1 MAAHELLRDL
11 SEKVDPSRAVV
22 LTIDV
27 QNDFFHDQGYMGRL
41 GVPLSAIQGM
51 VPPLQTFLAAARR
64 AEVPVMHVVSH
75 HDEQYASPVVTE
87 QKLRNGHDLTA
98 HDPHGDGRAMK
109 DAAYC
114 RQGTFGVEQYEIQAL
129 PGEEIIVKHRYNA
142 FHGTGLDQL
151 LRARGAQTVIV
162 TGAGSNACVESTAR
176 EVYSH
181 DYYLVFLSDCT
192 ATTSDAA
199 HQNTLATIDMFFG
212 QVASSDEV
220 IGAWT
225 DAARPGAAAG

>member
-1 MAAHELLRDL
+1 MAAHELLTEL
-11 SEKVDPSRAVV
+11 SDKVDPSRAVV

-27 QNDFFHDQGYMGRL
+27 QNDFFHDEGYMGRL
-41 GVPLSAIQGM
+41 GVPLGSIQGL
-51 VPPLQTFLAAARR
+51 VPPLQSFLAAARR
-64 AEVPVMHVVSH
+64 TGVPVMHVVSH

-87 QKLRNGHDLTA
+87 QKLRNGHDLN
-98 HDPHGDGRAMK
+98 GGGRAMK
-109 DAAYC
+109 DARYC
-114 RQGTFGVEQYEIQAL
+114 RQGTFGVGQYEIKAL

-142 FHGTGLDQL
+142 FHGTSLDQL

-212 QVASSDEV
+212 QVATSAEV
-220 IGAWT
+220 ISAWT
-225 DAARPGAAAG
+225 DATRP

>member
-11 SEKVDPSRAVV
+11 SQKVDPSRAVV

-27 QNDFFHDQGYMGRL
+27 QNDFFHDKGYMGRL
-41 GVPLSAIQGM
+41 GAPLGSIQGM
-51 VPPLQTFLAAARR
+51 VPKLQTFLAAARL

-87 QKLRNGHDLTA
+87 QKLRNGHDLTS
-98 HDPHGDGRAMK
+98 DGRAMK

-114 RQGTFGVEQYEIQAL
+114 RQGTFGVEQYEIKAL
-129 PGEEIIVKHRYNA
+129 PGEEVIVKHRYNA
-142 FHGTGLDQL
+142 FHGTNLDQM
-151 LRARGAQTVIV
+151 LRARGAQTVIL

-192 ATTSDAA
+192 ATTSDAV
-199 HQNTLATIDMFFG
+199 HQNTLATMDMFFG
-212 QVASSDEV
+212 QVASSEEV
-220 IGAWT
+220 MSAWQ
-225 DAARPGAAAG
+225 DAARTSAVVG

>member
-11 SEKVDPSRAVV
+11 SQKVDPSRAVV

-27 QNDFFHDQGYMGRL
+27 QNDFFHDEGYMGRL
-41 GVPLSAIQGM
+41 GAPLGSIQGM

-87 QKLRNGHDLTA
+87 QKLRNGHNLTSS
-98 HDPHGDGRAMK
+98 DGHAMK

-114 RQGTFGVEQYEIQAL
+114 RQGTFGVEQYEIKAL

-142 FHGTGLDQL
+142 FHGTNLDQM

-192 ATTSDAA
+192 ATTDDAA
-199 HQNTLATIDMFFG
+199 HQRTLATIDMFFG
-212 QVASSDEV
+212 QVVSSDQV
-220 IGAWT
+220 MSAWQ
-225 DAARPGAAAG
+225 DAARP

>member
-1 MAAHELLRDL
+1 MAAHELLRNL
-11 SEKVDPSRAVV
+11 SDKVDPSRAVV

-27 QNDFFHDQGYMGRL
+27 QNDFFHDHGYMGRL
-41 GVPLSAIQGM
+41 GVPLGSIQGM
-51 VPPLQTFLAAARR
+51 VPKLQSFLAAARL

-75 HDEQYASPVVTE
+75 HDEQYASVVVTE
-87 QKLRNGHDLTA
+87 QKLRAGHDLTS
-98 HDPHGDGRAMK
+98 DGRTMK

-114 RQGTFGVEQYEIQAL
+114 RQGTFGVEQYEIKAL

-142 FHGTGLDQL
+142 FHGTDLDQL

-162 TGAGSNACVESTAR
+162 TGAGSNVCVESTAR

-192 ATTSDAA
+192 ATTDDVA
-199 HQNTLATIDMFFG
+199 HQHTLAMIDMFFG

-220 IGAWT
+220 ISAWQ
-225 DAARPGAAAG
+225 DATRPAPAAG